1 MYTFQ
6 RRITIKAKHF
16 DVWFGLNS
24 KKAPYGTTFSVY
36 LYSDDPK
43 SKMSNST
50 LIKGGFKVKDE
61 AIAFGMTYVKDLYK
75 DRI

>member
-6 RRITIKAKHF
+6 RKITIKSKYY

-24 KKAPYGTTFSVY
+24 KKGPFGNTFSIY

-43 SKMSNST
+43 SKMSSST

-61 AIAFGMTYVKDLYK
+61 AIAYGMGYVKDLYK
-75 DRI
+75 NRL